1 MTKKLI
7 KGSNGLKGSN
17 SKDFLLDVSYFSA
30 FSLVSLNTL
39 IMFRQHRPLDDKIVI
54 DFTAVEKN
62 HPKSTGMKF
71 KKFSEYTQNNEVGF
85 TAEGH

>member
-1 MTKKLI
+1 
-7 KGSNGLKGSN
+7 
-17 SKDFLLDVSYFSA
+17 
-30 FSLVSLNTL
+30 
-39 IMFRQHRPLDDKIVI
+39 MFRQHRPLDDKIVI